1 MTRTKKSAAL
11 LKILVIA
18 AILIL
23 LPIVTPN
30 MYIMQIIN
38 MIGIYI
44 ILGIGINVLTGY
56 TGQLS
61 LGQAAFFGIG
71 AYTAALMSARAG
83 LRFIPSLL
91 GSVVDYRVL
100 RRGAG
105 HPRSES
111 QRSPTWPC

>member
-71 AYTAALMSARAG
+71 AYTAA
-83 LRFIPSLL
+83 PVCSL
-91 GSVVDYRVL
+91 SPACWVL
-100 RRGAG
+100 WSL
-105 HPRSES
+105 PRSS
-111 QRSPTWPC
+111 AWCWPSPL

>member
-38 MIGIYI
+38 MICIYI

-71 AYTAALMSARAG
+71 AYTAALMTPAPG
-83 LRFIPSLL
+83 CSL
-91 GSVVDYRVL
+91 SPACWVL
-100 RRGAG
+100 WSL
-105 HPRSES
+105 PRSS
-111 QRSPTWPC
+111 AWCWPSPL